1 MRLTHALKN
10 LDCNFLRVM
19 LYQHRVSRCTW
30 LILLIAVVGL
40 SISALARDFSAG
52 GAVDPQSRALG
63 HTFLIGP
70 LAYVDPGSG
79 QLIWQMIIAGC
90 VGALFY
96 VKRVRVFL
104 GKLFSK
110 WFKKKD

>member
-1 MRLTHALKN
+1 M
-10 LDCNFLRVM
+10 
-19 LYQHRVSRCTW
+19 
-30 LILLIAVVGL
+30 GL
-40 SISALARDFSAG
+40 STSALARGLSAS
-52 GAVDPQSRALG
+52 GALDPQSRALG
-63 HTFLIGP
+63 HSFLIGP

-96 VKRVRVFL
+96 IKRVRVFL
-104 GKLFSK
+104 GKLFTK